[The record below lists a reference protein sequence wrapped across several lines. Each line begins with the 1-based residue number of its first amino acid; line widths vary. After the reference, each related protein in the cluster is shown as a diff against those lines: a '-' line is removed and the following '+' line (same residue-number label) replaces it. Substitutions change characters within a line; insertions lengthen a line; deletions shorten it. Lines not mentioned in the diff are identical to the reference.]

1 VWTTAHK
8 KIGKIMNYPADLEV
22 VRKRIVEKKCN
33 YKEYNFGQVK
43 DDAIKTFFDLAQ
55 EYETLENL
63 FRVCVTVLKEFFNLE
78 SRLFLTCSS
87 LGCLE
92 YVCGSQDGV
101 QMVRSPATDE
111 IYLANTAYAI
121 EDSWVIPVRGNRL
134 LVDRLPF
141 FTKDQVIGMLEI
153 FPAGALT
160 VNDKF
165 FFEKYAN
172 RLGYTLH
179 NKIITFQNIQ
189 HIRFIN
195 SLVGDIEH
203 NVITPNISLSL
214 YLRHVKKKV
223 EALHVLVDNP
233 PGAASNCPE
242 FVAAAQ
248 ELTLGIET
256 DLQNFEKQ
264 YRGVSLFL
272 ESLFRPGHF
281 QKGHLVLRKRKCN
294 VRSEIIQ
301 PQLELYLPKLKE
313 RQIEIDESL
322 GGVPEE
328 DFTLMVDKGL
338 ISQVYANLF
347 SNAVKYTRSSPWGR
361 KYVSYGRRLIPNF
374 FGPGK
379 DGVRFNVFSSGPHI
393 PPKDQE
399 FIFEEGF
406 RGSNIEAE
414 VGTGRGLYFI
424 RNVVETH
431 GGQVGVDQTPDGN
444 DFYFVLPVFSD
455 QETALNP

>member
-1 VWTTAHK
+1 
-8 KIGKIMNYPADLEV
+8 M
-22 VRKRIVEKKCN
+22 
-33 YKEYNFGQVK
+33 
-43 DDAIKTFFDLAQ
+43 
-55 EYETLENL
+55 
-63 FRVCVTVLKEFFNLE
+63 
-78 SRLFLTCSS
+78 
-87 LGCLE
+87 GCLE
-92 YVCGSQDGV
+92 YVCGSLDGV
-101 QMVRSPATDE
+101 QNDKVPAPEE
-111 IYLANTAYAI
+111 IYLSNSAYGI
-121 EDSWVIPVRGNRL
+121 KDSWVIPVRGNRL

-141 FTKDQVIGMLEI
+141 FAKEQVIGMLEI
-153 FPAGALT
+153 YPACCLT
-160 VNDKF
+160 ISDKF

-172 RLGYTLH
+172 RLGYALH
-179 NKIITFQNIQ
+179 NKIITSQNIQ

-223 EALHVLVDNP
+223 QALHSLVDNP
-233 PGAASNCPE
+233 PESSNSCPE
-242 FVAAAQ
+242 FLAAAR
-248 ELTLGIET
+248 ELTLGIES
-256 DLQNFEKQ
+256 DCQNFEKQ

-301 PQLELYLPKLKE
+301 PQLELYLPKFKE
-313 RQIEIDESL
+313 RDIEIDESL

-347 SNAVKYTRSSPWGR
+347 SNAVKYTRPASWGR
-361 KYVSYGRRLIPNF
+361 KYVSYGRQLIRDF

-393 PPKDQE
+393 PARDKE

-406 RGSNIEAE
+406 RGSNIEGE

-431 GGQVGVDQTPDGN
+431 GGQVGVDQTSDGN

-455 QETALNP
+455 QEASPELLSAE

>member
-1 VWTTAHK
+1 M
-8 KIGKIMNYPADLEV
+8 IMIYPPDLEV
-22 VRKRIVEKKCN
+22 VRKRIHEKKTN
-33 YKEYNFGQVK
+33 YKEYNFGPLK

-63 FRVCVTVLKEFFNLE
+63 FRVCVTVIKEFFGLD
-78 SRLFLTCSS
+78 SRLFLTCSG

-92 YVCGSQDGV
+92 YVCGSMDGV
-101 QMVRSPATDE
+101 QNDRVSAPEE
-111 IYLANTAYAI
+111 IYLSNSAYGI
-121 EDSWVIPVRGNRL
+121 KDSWVIPVRGNRL

-141 FTKDQVIGMLEI
+141 FAKEQVIGMLEI
-153 FPAGALT
+153 FPACCLT
-160 VNDKF
+160 ISDQF

-179 NKIITFQNIQ
+179 NKIINSQNIQ

-223 EALHVLVDNP
+223 QALHNLVDNP
-233 PGAASNCPE
+233 PEPSNSCPE
-242 FVAAAQ
+242 FLAAAR

-256 DLQNFEKQ
+256 DCQNFERQ
-264 YRGVSLFL
+264 YRGISLFL

-313 RQIEIDESL
+313 RNIEIDESL

-328 DFTLMVDKGL
+328 DYTLMVDKGL
-338 ISQVYANLF
+338 IAQVYANLF
-347 SNAVKYTRSSPWGR
+347 SNAVKYTRPAAWGR
-361 KYVSYGRRLIPNF
+361 KYVSYGRQLIPNF
-374 FGPGK
+374 FGTGK

-393 PPKDQE
+393 PARDKE
-399 FIFEEGF
+399 LIFEEGY
-406 RGSNIEAE
+406 RGSNIEGE

-455 QETALNP
+455 QENSSELLSADSPPAE

>member
-1 VWTTAHK
+1 MT
-8 KIGKIMNYPADLEV
+8 YPADLEV
-22 VRKRIVEKKCN
+22 VRRRIIEKKHN
-33 YKEYNFGQVK
+33 YQDYNFGPLK

-63 FRVCVTVLKEFFNLE
+63 FRVCVTVIQEFFGLE
-78 SRLFLTCSS
+78 SRLFLTCSG

-92 YVCGSQDGV
+92 YVCGSLDGV
-101 QMVRSPATDE
+101 PNQRIAAPDDIHLS
-111 IYLANTAYAI
+111 NTAYGVN
-121 EDSWVIPVRGNRL
+121 DSWVIPVRGNRL

-141 FTKDQVIGMLEI
+141 FAKDQVIGMLEI
-153 FPAGALT
+153 FPARGLT
-160 VNDKF
+160 EGDKF
-165 FFEKYAN
+165 FLEKYAN
-172 RLGYTLH
+172 RLGYALH
-179 NKIITFQNIQ
+179 NKIITSQNIQ

-203 NVITPNISLSL
+203 NVIIPNISLSL
-214 YLRHVKKKV
+214 YLRHVKKKIA
-223 EALHVLVDNP
+223 ELRDLVLNP
-233 PGAASNCPE
+233 PAATEACPD
-242 FVAAAQ
+242 FVATAR
-248 ELTLGIET
+248 ELTFGIES
-256 DLQNFEKQ
+256 DCQVFEKQ

-301 PQLELYLPKLKE
+301 PQLELFLPKLRE
-313 RQIEIDESL
+313 RGIEIDESL

-338 ISQVYANLF
+338 MAQVYANLL
-347 SNAVKYTRSSPWGR
+347 SNAVKYTRHSPWGR
-361 KYVSYGRRLIPNF
+361 KYLSYGRRLIPDF
-374 FGPGK
+374 FGQGK

-393 PPKDQE
+393 PPRE
-399 FIFEEGF
+399 RELIFEEGY
-406 RGSNIEAE
+406 RGSNIEGE
-414 VGTGRGLYFI
+414 VGTGRGLYFV

-431 GGQVGVDQTPDGN
+431 GGQVGCEQTPDGN

-455 QETALNP
+455 QESPAEPLATETPPA

>member
-1 VWTTAHK
+1 MT
-8 KIGKIMNYPADLEV
+8 YPVDMEV
-22 VRKRIVEKKCN
+22 VRKRILEKKSN
-33 YKEYNFGQVK
+33 YKEYNFGSLK

-63 FRVCVTVLKEFFNLE
+63 FRVCVTVIKEFFGLD
-78 SRLFLTCSS
+78 SRLFLTCSG
-87 LGCLE
+87 LGCLD
-92 YVCGSQDGV
+92 YVCGSLDGFQSQKV
-101 QMVRSPATDE
+101 PAPE
-111 IYLANTAYAI
+111 EVCLSNSAYGI
-121 EDSWVIPVRGNRL
+121 NNSWVIPVRGNRL

-141 FTKDQVIGMLEI
+141 FAKDQVIGMLEI
-153 FPAGALT
+153 FPASGLN
-160 VNDKF
+160 VSDKF

-179 NKIITFQNIQ
+179 NKIITSQNIQ

-214 YLRHVKKKV
+214 YLRHVKKKI
-223 EALHVLVDNP
+223 EALHNLVENP
-233 PGAASNCPE
+233 TENTEACPE
-242 FVAAAQ
+242 FVAAVRD
-248 ELTLGIET
+248 LSMGIEI
-256 DLQNFEKQ
+256 DCQNFERQ

-294 VRSEIIQ
+294 VRSEIIK
-301 PQLELYLPKLKE
+301 PQLELYLPKLRE
-313 RQIEIDESL
+313 RGIEIDESL

-338 ISQVYANLF
+338 IAQVYANLF
-347 SNAVKYTRSSPWGR
+347 SNAVKYTRPTSWGR
-361 KYVSYGRRLIPNF
+361 KYLSYGRRLIADF
-374 FGPGK
+374 FGSGK
-379 DGVRFNVFSSGPHI
+379 DGVRFNVFTSGPHI
-393 PPKDQE
+393 PHQDLRL
-399 FIFEEGF
+399 IFEEGF
-406 RGSNIEAE
+406 RGSNIEGE

-431 GGQVGVDQTPDGN
+431 GGQVGVDHSPEGN

-455 QETALNP
+455 QETATEPLPA

>member
-1 VWTTAHK
+1 MT
-8 KIGKIMNYPADLEV
+8 YPVDLEV
-22 VRKRIVEKKCN
+22 VRQRILEKKSN
-33 YKEYNFGQVK
+33 YKEYNFGPLK

-63 FRVCVTVLKEFFNLE
+63 FRVCVGVIKEFFGLD
-78 SRLFLTCSS
+78 SRLFLTCSGM
-87 LGCLE
+87 GCLD
-92 YVCGSQDGV
+92 YVCGSLDGV
-101 QMVRSPATDE
+101 QSQKIPAPDG
-111 IYLANTAYAI
+111 INLSNTAYGI
-121 EDSWVIPVRGNRL
+121 NDSWVIPVRGNRL

-153 FPAGALT
+153 FPSRSLRES
-160 VNDKF
+160 DKF

-179 NKIITFQNIQ
+179 NKIITLQYIQ
-189 HIRFIN
+189 HIQFIN

-214 YLRHVKKKV
+214 YLRHVKKKI
-223 EALHVLVDNP
+223 EQLHAIVDNP
-233 PGAASNCPE
+233 PETTNACPD
-242 FVAAAQ
+242 FVAATR
-248 ELTLGIET
+248 ELTLGIEV
-256 DLQNFEKQ
+256 DCQNFEKQ

-281 QKGHLVLRKRKCN
+281 KKGHLVLRKRKCN

-301 PQLELYLPKLKE
+301 PQLELYLPKLRE
-313 RQIEIDESL
+313 RGIEIDESL

-361 KYVSYGRRLIPNF
+361 KYLSYGRRLIPDF

-393 PPKDQE
+393 PSQDLQ
-399 FIFEEGF
+399 FIFEEGY
-406 RGSNIEAE
+406 RGSNIEGE

-431 GGQVGVDQTPDGN
+431 GGQVGCDHTPDGN

-455 QETALNP
+455 QEAAIEPLPA

>member
-1 VWTTAHK
+1 
-8 KIGKIMNYPADLEV
+8 MNYPVDLEV
-22 VRKRIVEKKCN
+22 VRKRIVEKRNN
-33 YKEYNFGQVK
+33 YQEYNFGPLK

-63 FRVCVTVLKEFFNLE
+63 FRVCVSVIKEFFELD
-78 SRLFLTCSS
+78 SRLFLTCSGM
-87 LGCLE
+87 GCLE

-101 QMVRSPATDE
+101 QTERIPAPDD
-111 IYLANTAYAI
+111 IHLSNTAYGVNN
-121 EDSWVIPVRGNRL
+121 SWVIPVRGNRL

-141 FTKDQVIGMLEI
+141 FAKEQVIGMLEI
-153 FPAGALT
+153 FPADHLT
-160 VNDKF
+160 SNDKF

-172 RLGYTLH
+172 RLGYALH
-179 NKIITFQNIQ
+179 NKIINSQNIQ

-214 YLRHVKKKV
+214 YLRHVKKKIGALLALV
-223 EALHVLVDNP
+223 EQP
-233 PGAASNCPE
+233 PASAEACPD
-242 FVAAAQ
+242 FVAQ
-248 ELTLGIET
+248 TRELALGI
-256 DLQNFEKQ
+256 DQDCQVFEKQ

-281 QKGHLVLRKRKCN
+281 QKGHLVLRKRRCN

-301 PQLELYLPKLKE
+301 PQLELYVPKLQE

-322 GGVPEE
+322 GGVPQE

-347 SNAVKYTRSSPWGR
+347 SNAVKYTRPSPWGR
-361 KYVSYGRRLIPNF
+361 KYISYGRRLIPDF

-393 PPKDQE
+393 SPRDKAL
-399 FIFEEGF
+399 IFEEGF
-406 RGSNIEAE
+406 RGSNVEGE
-414 VGTGRGLYFI
+414 VGTGRGLYFV

-431 GGQVGVDQTPDGN
+431 GGQVGVEQTPDGN

-455 QETALNP
+455 QETAGSSLSGEATPQQ

>member
-1 VWTTAHK
+1 MHS
-8 KIGKIMNYPADLEV
+8 PPDLEV
-22 VRKRIVEKKCN
+22 VRKRVLEKKMN
-33 YKEYNFGQVK
+33 YQEYNFGPIK

-63 FRVCVTVLKEFFNLE
+63 FRVCVSVIKEFFDLE
-78 SRLFLTCSS
+78 SRLFLTCSG

-92 YVCGSQDGV
+92 YVCSSQEGV
-101 QMVRSPATDE
+101 QAEKTPAPEE
-111 IYLANTAYAI
+111 IVLSNTAYGSN
-121 EDSWVIPVRGNRL
+121 DSWIIPVRGNRL

-141 FTKDQVIGMLEI
+141 FTKEQVIGMLEI
-153 FPAGALT
+153 FPASHLT
-160 VNDKF
+160 ENDKF

-172 RLGYTLH
+172 RLGYALH
-179 NKIITFQNIQ
+179 NKIINLQNIQ

-203 NVITPNISLSL
+203 NVIIPNISLSL

-223 EALHVLVDNP
+223 QSLRDLVEHPPEAVQH
-233 PGAASNCPE
+233 CQE
-242 FVAAAQ
+242 FVDAVR
-248 ELTLGIET
+248 ELIRGIEG
-256 DLQNFEKQ
+256 DCYNFEKQ

-272 ESLFRPGHF
+272 ESLFRPSHF
-281 QKGHLVLRKRKCN
+281 QKGHLVLRKRRCN

-301 PQLELYLPKLKE
+301 PQLELYLPKLQE

-322 GGVPEE
+322 GGVPAE

-347 SNAVKYTRSSPWGR
+347 SNAVKYTRPSPTGR
-361 KYVSYGRRLIPNF
+361 KYISYGRRLIPNF

-379 DGVRFNVFSSGPHI
+379 DGVRFNVFSSGPPI
-393 PPKDQE
+393 PPEDRAL
-399 FIFEEGF
+399 IFEEGY
-406 RGSNIEAE
+406 RGHNTESE

-424 RNVVETH
+424 RNVIETH
-431 GGQVGVDQTPDGN
+431 GGQVGVDITSEGN
-444 DFYFVLPVFSD
+444 DFYFVLPVFTD
-455 QETALNP
+455 QENAAADLAPETSHP

>member
-1 VWTTAHK
+1 MT
-8 KIGKIMNYPADLEV
+8 YPVDLEV
-22 VRKRIVEKKCN
+22 VRKRILEKKSN
-33 YKEYNFGQVK
+33 YAEYNFGPLK

-55 EYETLENL
+55 EYEALENL
-63 FRVCVTVLKEFFNLE
+63 FRVCVGVIKEFFGLD
-78 SRLFLTCSS
+78 SRLFLTCSG
-87 LGCLE
+87 LGCLD
-92 YVCGSQDGV
+92 YVCGSLEGV
-101 QMVRSPATDE
+101 QTRKIPAPDE
-111 IYLANTAYAI
+111 VYLSNTAYGFD
-121 EDSWVIPVRGNRL
+121 DSWVIPVRGNRL

-141 FTKDQVIGMLEI
+141 FAKDQVIGMLEI
-153 FPAGALT
+153 FPAAGLT
-160 VNDKF
+160 ERDKF

-179 NKIITFQNIQ
+179 NKIITSQNIQ

-203 NVITPNISLSL
+203 NVIIPNISLSL
-214 YLRHVKKKV
+214 YLRHVKKKI
-223 EALHVLVDNP
+223 ETLHALADNP
-233 PGAASNCPE
+233 PETTNGCPD
-242 FVAAAQ
+242 FVTTVR
-248 ELTLGIET
+248 ELILGIEA
-256 DLQNFEKQ
+256 DCLIFDKQ

-301 PQLELYLPKLKE
+301 PQLELYLPKLRE
-313 RQIEIDESL
+313 RGIEIDESL

-347 SNAVKYTRSSPWGR
+347 SNAVKYARPSPWGR
-361 KYVSYGRRLIPNF
+361 KYVSYGRRLLPNF

-393 PPKDQE
+393 APQDME
-399 FIFEEGF
+399 VIFEEGF
-406 RGSNIEAE
+406 RGSNIEGE

-431 GGQVGVDQTPDGN
+431 GGQVGVDQSPDGN

-455 QETALNP
+455 QEATSEPLPAD